1 MATIQCIVREAQAE
15 QPAAPAPQP
24 TPPPACPP
32 PPPATKRPMEEVK
45 RVLAAIN
52 LAQYADAFDKEGYDD
67 LRHLASFDGATLAKV
82 AREIG
87 MKPGH
92 ALRFVDQFK
101 AGAER
106 LLSGWSLSW
115 GEMGPNQ
122 QE

>member
-1 MATIQCIVREAQAE
+1 MG
-15 QPAAPAPQP
+15 
-24 TPPPACPP
+24 
-32 PPPATKRPMEEVK
+32 EVK

-115 GEMGPNQ
+115 VKWATTNKTKYELA
-122 QE
+122 